1 MIIAVAVII
10 DGEVVPMPKPARH
23 HEILHK
29 YPKAKH
35 RQGTQGF
42 IDDKEGF
49 VGRKRAA
56 ALAMQADQI
65 EEVNRP
71 LYSEDL
77 W

>member
-1 MIIAVAVII
+1 MITHVAVII
-10 DGEVVPMPKPARH
+10 DGEVVSMPKPARH

-29 YPKAKH
+29 FPRANH
-35 RQGTQGF
+35 NQGPQGF

-49 VGRKRAA
+49 VGRRRAA
-56 ALAMQADQI
+56 TLAMEADQI
-65 EEVNRP
+65 EEINRP